1 MIFIDSENHSIAGK
15 AGNVGFSM
23 DDEGVVEFPDG
34 TGYQVT
40 WDWNASTMDPAVE
53 GNLSGT
59 ETYSLV
65 EMVSTLWP
73 ERSNLSD
80 EGLFG
85 SFGLFAGDDI
95 VFESAAP
102 WGFVDGYQ
110 DQYPAGEILYDP
122 ATFVGRKFVSG
133 WGEFSTTYTYNPY
146 AMKVTLVDLELLE
159 DSEGLFGGDPEPY
172 INLFL
177 RDGRAKEKKVLGL
190 SGGAQNNWKGDGI
203 PPGTL
208 LLLKTE
214 MGRNWF
220 YGLQVDGYE
229 YMGIEVRENDIRG
242 DDWLMIPATRYYDS
256 FGGTKYLDFLNTN
269 MFVTIDLP

>member
-1 MIFIDSENHSIAGK
+1 M
-15 AGNVGFSM
+15 
-23 DDEGVVEFPDG
+23 
-34 TGYQVT
+34 
-40 WDWNASTMDPAVE
+40 
-53 GNLSGT
+53 
-59 ETYSLV
+59 

-80 EGLFG
+80 EGLFS
-85 SFGLFAGDDI
+85 SFGLFAGDDTA
-95 VFESAAP
+95 FESAAP

-133 WGEFSTTYTYNPY
+133 WEEFAMTYTYNPY
-146 AMKVTLVDLELLE
+146 AMKVTLVDLQLLE
-159 DSEGLFGGDPEPY
+159 DSEGLFGGNPEPY

-177 RDGRAKEKKVLGL
+177 RDGRAKEKCSDCPVVRRTTGKGMIFLGL
-190 SGGAQNNWKGDGI
+190 
-203 PPGTL
+203 L
-208 LLLKTE
+208 LFLDDE

-242 DDWLMIPATRYYDS
+242 DDWLMIPAARYYDG
-256 FGGTKYLDFLNTN
+256 FNGTK
-269 MFVTIDLP
+269 VPELPEHQHVREDRTSLKRRKGRCRRWGSLVACICLV